1 MPHGGEPRRNVRE
14 NRWGLL
20 PRAQE
25 DRASYSN
32 QENAARRQF
41 FAAMPHELKHRK
53 QQRKRKLAF
62 PQLAAICGRAEKRRG
77 VRRRGKSRHSR
88 KKLSENP
95 DIPSINAL
103 ERQEDC
109 RTRGNCKERLRVTPR
124 RHGNPDAPCGGVS
137 ANRIVSRPP
146 TQRRRLRRNRFR
158 HGLLSKTHITAS
170 SALAGCEAAEAN
182 AKAGTLQPCAYKRA
196 RRAHRPPTRHSQAQ
210 NPPSPSRRPPHMSER
225 QAGGLPFPTRTGM
238 RPSRSR
244 RRCEWS
250 WRTAEPRRAP

>member
-1 MPHGGEPRRNVRE
+1 MPHGGKPRRNVRE

-124 RHGNPDAPCGGVS
+124 RHGNPGAPYGGVS
-137 ANRIVSRPP
+137 ASHIASRPS
-146 TQRRRLRRNRFR
+146 TQRRRPRRNRFR
-158 HGLLSKTHITAS
+158 CGLLSKTHIAAS
-170 SALAGCEAAEAN
+170 SALAGCAAVET
-182 AKAGTLQPCAYKRA
+182 KSGGRA
-196 RRAHRPPTRHSQAQ
+196 A
-210 NPPSPSRRPPHMSER
+210 
-225 QAGGLPFPTRTGM
+225 LPYSNRDAT
-238 RPSRSR
+238 
-244 RRCEWS
+244 
-250 WRTAEPRRAP
+250 EPFS